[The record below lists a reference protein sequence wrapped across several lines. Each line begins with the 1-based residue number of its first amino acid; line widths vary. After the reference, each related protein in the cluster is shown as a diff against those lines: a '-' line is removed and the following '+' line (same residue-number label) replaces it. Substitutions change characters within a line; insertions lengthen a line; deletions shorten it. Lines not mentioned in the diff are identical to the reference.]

1 MIRLP
6 TIWKR
11 GSTQKSVFEPKK
23 CRISSVLRTPLPLPC
38 SNSLSRY
45 SLVTRTW
52 NVPRYPQRNTS
63 VGKIHIIVG
72 REQPR
77 IQLTSRHQESI
88 QDSHSRVQVWSPL
101 VEDSIQN
108 RQTNTNT
115 RWNSKFGIDCCLTAI
130 LNVNNNVDCVMCTTI
145 VMICLMWWPPVSPYT
160 VYPRFLYMVYLFDL
174 E

>member
-1 MIRLP
+1 MLSTSSRYWTGRGFFVIRLP

-23 CRISSVLRTPLPLPC
+23 CRMSPVLRTPLFLPC
-38 SNSLSRY
+38 SNSLFRY

-52 NVPRYPQRNTS
+52 NVPGYPQRNTS

-88 QDSHSRVQVWSPL
+88 RDSHSTVQAVWSPL
-101 VEDSIQN
+101 LVELY

-115 RWNSKFGIDCCLTAI
+115 RCNFKFGIDCCLTAI
-130 LNVNNNVDCVMCTTI
+130 SNVYSNVDCVMCTTI
-145 VMICLMWWPPVSPYT
+145 V
-160 VYPRFLYMVYLFDL
+160 
-174 E
+174 